1 MCVPLFLWLENDEAG
16 ERVKNYFGKPP
27 PKAGADHFSRG
38 EVSKAWRT
46 WSAARPDGAAGA
58 LP

>member
-1 MCVPLFLWLENDEAG
+1 MQFN
-16 ERVKNYFGKPP
+16 VKICNYFGKPP